1 MKAKPIDHKAKH
13 LFFHTLIPME
23 NTKKTRGRQKLK
35 LKFIEDD
42 KSRIVTLTKRRTGVY
57 KKASELCI
65 LTGVDIAILITT
77 LSGKNFSFAHP
88 NNEFVETQFSQKT
101 ILQKGILEPYREVHI
116 KELAEQL
123 EEVYNDM
130 KLEEQRASTLKEM
143 RDCRAD
149 NMWEVSMD
157 DLRPNE
163 AQKVK
168 ERLRELQA
176 QIISIQNEQ
185 YLLHATSDVA
195 ETCAPNP
202 TM

>member
-1 MKAKPIDHKAKH
+1 MEAKPTDHKAKH

-23 NTKKTRGRQKLK
+23 HTKKTRGRQKLK
-35 LKFIEDD
+35 MKFIEDD
-42 KSRIVTLTKRRTGVY
+42 KSRIVTLTKRRTGIY

-77 LSGKNFSFAHP
+77 LSGKKFSFAHP
-88 NNEFVETQFSQKT
+88 NNEFVETQFSQKN

-123 EEVYNDM
+123 EEVYNDV

-143 RDCRAD
+143 RDSRAG
-149 NMWEVSMD
+149 NMWEESMD
-157 DLRPNE
+157 DLRPDE

-185 YLLHATSDVA
+185 YLLRGTSDVA
-195 ETCAPNP
+195 ETCAPNH